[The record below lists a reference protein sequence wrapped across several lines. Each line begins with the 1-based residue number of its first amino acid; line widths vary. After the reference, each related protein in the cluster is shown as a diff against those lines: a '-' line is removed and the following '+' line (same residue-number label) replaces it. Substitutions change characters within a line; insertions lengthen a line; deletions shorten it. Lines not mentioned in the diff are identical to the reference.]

1 MSSGPSSPAGA
12 VLLFTGAVAF
22 LCLLVFYGMQQ
33 AIGPAH
39 ALLLGWFALIT
50 MVLHLW
56 QEPAMRRDPKGF
68 ARRFMAGL
76 SAKMLLSLLVA
87 LLLLLREPKEARL
100 ALGILFAGLY
110 LAYLAFSAV
119 RLTSQARKLPRP

>member
-1 MSSGPSSPAGA
+1 MPTGPSSPSGPL
-12 VLLFTGAVAF
+12 LLFTACLAF
-22 LCLLVFYGMQQ
+22 LCLLVLHGLGQPV
-33 AIGPAH
+33 GPAH
-39 ALLLGWFALIT
+39 GLLLGWFALIT
-50 MVLHLW
+50 LALHLW

-76 SAKMLLSLLVA
+76 SIKMLLSLLVA
-87 LLLLLREPKEARL
+87 LMLLLREPKEARL

-110 LAYLAFSAV
+110 LAYLAFSTV